1 MNILQVS
8 QACMI
13 QVNQVCIFTYATDED
28 TAGESNRISP
38 SGEHSTDEPVQNR
51 QVSQTDIVQSDE
63 HSTATLSKPQVS
75 RIRKQSFD
83 CHP

>member
-1 MNILQVS
+1 
-8 QACMI
+8 MI

-38 SGEHSTDEPVQNR
+38 SGEHSTDEPVEYR
-51 QVSQTDIVQSDE
+51 QVSQTDIVRQSDE
-63 HSTATLSKPQVS
+63 HSTGTLSKPQVS
-75 RIRKQSFD
+75 RNRKQSVD